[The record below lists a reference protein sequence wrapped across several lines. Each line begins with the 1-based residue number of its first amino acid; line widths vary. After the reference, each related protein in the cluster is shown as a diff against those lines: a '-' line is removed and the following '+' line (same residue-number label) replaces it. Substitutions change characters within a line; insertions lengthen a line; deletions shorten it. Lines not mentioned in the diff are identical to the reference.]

1 MKLEIVDLRAQVDDK
16 EILKGLNLTVST
28 GEIHAI
34 MGPNGAGKSTLSN
47 VIMGNPKV
55 RGYRWKD
62 PVGRRRSSGDGS
74 G

>member
-55 RGYRWKD
+55 RGYRRKD